1 MNPETGKVNFRP
13 RARLI
18 KTIGE
23 ELISSDVVAIIE
35 LVKNSYD
42 ADADVVYITFNGS
55 VEEVKDHK
63 GKVIKRF
70 LKKEGSSITI
80 DDNGT
85 GMKLETI
92 KDSWMEP
99 ATISKK
105 YTKESHTK
113 KRKIT
118 GEKGIG
124 RFASAKLAT
133 QLKIVT
139 RSENENEVEAN
150 FNWDDFSDDTKYL
163 DQVECTWE
171 VREPQIITKKG
182 TILHLNNLNT
192 EWDGE
197 KLKQLRIAL
206 SRMINP
212 ISPVIDF
219 LIDFTLPESLKE
231 YSGLIDSPDTLNK
244 PDYKVR
250 GNITAQ
256 GIAEIFYSSKNHPD
270 EVKIISGKNIIKDD
284 FIPASGPFSFEFRA
298 WDRDLDS
305 IDDLAKKLD
314 STRKNIKAD
323 LDSLSGIS
331 IYRDKFRVLP
341 YGEAKSD
348 WLRLDLRRVQN
359 PTMRISNNQVI
370 GYISVSLQTNP
381 ELKDQSNREGIVD
394 SKSFTDLQEQIIAI
408 LNELEQR
415 RYNERR
421 PEELGQNE
429 NGKALFED
437 FNITNLIDLVK
448 TKLSKDE
455 DAIKLVE
462 QTETRIKEGVKKVQ
476 NVISRYRRLSTLG
489 LLIDSVLHDGNNYIG
504 KIDLASNL
512 ISSELENNPVNMDE
526 IKTQNQNILILRKS
540 LAHLFK
546 SLEPFGGKKRGRPA
560 DIILEEA
567 ILNMFEL
574 HKTELSTSKI
584 SYILP
589 TTQTIVRFDESDVQ
603 TIILNLLHNSIY
615 WLNQQDKD
623 NKQIQVTIEKTDDSV
638 TMVFSDNGPGV
649 KEENTKSIFDPYFS
663 SKKDGIGLG
672 LTIVGEI
679 ITEYDGSLSLIDNG
693 PLDGASF
700 QITFK
705 KKI

>member
-1 MNPETGKVNFRP
+1 MNIETGKVNFRP

-23 ELISSDVVAIIE
+23 ELISNDVVAIIE

-42 ADADVVYITFNGS
+42 ADADVVEIIFDG
-55 VEEVKDHK
+55 VIEEVKNNK
-63 GKVIKRF
+63 GKIIRRF
-70 LKKEGSSITI
+70 LKKDGGSITI
-80 DDNGT
+80 TDNGT
-85 GMKLETI
+85 GMKLDTI

-105 YTKESHTK
+105 YIKESHTK
-113 KRKIT
+113 KRKVT

-124 RFASAKLAT
+124 RFASAKLASH
-133 QLKIVT
+133 LKIIT
-139 RSENENEVEAN
+139 RSNDENEVEAN

-163 DQVECTWE
+163 DQVECNWE
-171 VREPQIITKKG
+171 VRTPEDINKKG
-182 TILHLNNLNT
+182 TLLHLTNLNSD
-192 EWDGE
+192 WDEE

-219 LIDFTLPESLKE
+219 LIDFKLPDKLKE
-231 YSGLIDSPDTLNK
+231 FSGLIESPDTLNK
-244 PDYKVR
+244 PDYKVK
-250 GNITAQ
+250 GSVSDK
-256 GIAEIFYSSKNHPD
+256 GIGEIFYSSKNNPN
-270 EVKIISGKNIIKDD
+270 EIKIIDGKNVIKEG
-284 FIPASGPFSFEFRA
+284 FLPISGSFNFEFRV

-323 LDSLSGIS
+323 LDSLGGIS

-341 YGEAKSD
+341 YGEAKND
-348 WLRLDLRRVQN
+348 WLRLDMRRVQN
-359 PTMRISNNQVI
+359 PTMRVSNNQIV
-370 GYISVSLQTNP
+370 GYVSVSLLTNP

-408 LNELEQR
+408 LNELEQK

-421 PEELGQNE
+421 PENE
-429 NGKALFED
+429 SQTNNGKALFED
-437 FNITNLIDLVK
+437 FNITSLIDLVK

-504 KIDLASNL
+504 KIDLANNL
-512 ISSELENNPVNMDE
+512 ITDELGNNPISIEE
-526 IKTQNQNILILRKS
+526 IKNQNQNIQTLRKS
-540 LAHLFK
+540 LAQLFK
-546 SLEPFGGKKRGRPA
+546 RVEPFGGRKRSKPS
-560 DIILEEA
+560 DIILEDS
-567 ILNMFEL
+567 ILNIFEL
-574 HKTELSTSKI
+574 HKTELSTNKI
-584 SYILP
+584 SYTLP
-589 TTQTIVRFDESDVQ
+589 TTQTTVRFDESDIQ
-603 TIILNLLHNSIY
+603 TIILNLLQNSIY
-615 WLNQQDKD
+615 WLNFQAKD
-623 NKQIQVTIEKTDDSV
+623 NKQVKVTLEENDDSV
-638 TMVFSDNGPGV
+638 NLIFSDSGPGI
-649 KEENTKSIFDPYFS
+649 KEENIKSIFDPYFS

-679 ITEYDGSLSLIDNG
+679 ITEYEGSLSLIEDG

>member
-1 MNPETGKVNFRP
+1 MSVETGKVNFRP

-23 ELISSDVVAIIE
+23 ELISNDVVAIIE

-42 ADADVVYITFNGS
+42 ADADVVEINFNGD
-55 VEEVKDHK
+55 VEEVKNSK
-63 GKVIKRF
+63 GKVIHRF
-70 LKKEGSSITI
+70 LKKDGASITI
-80 DDNGT
+80 TDNGT

-105 YTKESHTK
+105 YSKESQSK
-113 KRKIT
+113 KRKVT

-124 RFASAKLAT
+124 RFASAKLAS

-139 RSENENEVEAN
+139 RSANENEVEAN

-171 VREPQIITKKG
+171 VRAPKNIKEKG
-182 TILHLNNLNT
+182 TYLYLTNLNSD
-192 EWDGE
+192 WDEE

-219 LIDFTLPESLKE
+219 LIDFKLPEKLKE
-231 YSGLIDSPDTLNK
+231 FSGLIESPDTLNK

-250 GNITAQ
+250 GNVTDKGSAQ
-256 GIAEIFYSSKNHPD
+256 VFYSSKNHT
-270 EVKIISGKNIIKDD
+270 EEIKIIDNKNLIKED
-284 FIPASGPFSFEFRA
+284 FLPASGPFSIEFRA

-323 LDSLSGIS
+323 LDSLGGIS

-341 YGEAKSD
+341 YGEAKND

-359 PTMRISNNQVI
+359 PTMRISNNQIV
-370 GYISVSLQTNP
+370 GYVSVSLQTNP

-408 LNELEQR
+408 LNELEQK

-421 PEELGQNE
+421 PEDKSQTD

-437 FNITNLIDLVK
+437 FNIAGLIDLVK
-448 TKLSKDE
+448 TKLGKDE

-512 ISSELENNPVNMDE
+512 ISAELDSDPASIEE
-526 IKTQNQNILILRKS
+526 IKTQNQNIQTLRKS
-540 LAHLFK
+540 LAQLFK
-546 SLEPFGGKKRGRPA
+546 RLEPFGGKKRGRPA
-560 DIILEEA
+560 DIVLEDA

-574 HKTELSTSKI
+574 HKTELSINKI
-584 SYILP
+584 SYVLP
-589 TTQTIVRFDESDVQ
+589 ATQTIVRFDESDVQ
-603 TIILNLLHNSIY
+603 TIILNLLQNSIY
-615 WLNQQDKD
+615 WLNQQSKD
-623 NKQIQVTIEKTDDSV
+623 SKQIEVTVERTDDAV
-638 TMVFSDNGPGV
+638 NMVFSDSGPGV
-649 KEENTKSIFDPYFS
+649 KEENIKSIFDPYFS